1 MPELPEVETTAV
13 ELAAEVLGRRI
24 LGVIKLDHPAMV
36 ETPDVETFK
45 ARIVGRRIE
54 AVTRRAKWVLLR
66 LDEDLT
72 LAVHLR
78 MTGILRAAPAA
89 ETPDKHTHLVL
100 SLDDGNQIFF
110 RDSRKFGR
118 VKLLDAAGLAALDQA
133 HGVEPLGEGFT
144 PEVFADLL
152 HGRRTKLK
160 PLLLDQA
167 LVAGLGNIYT
177 DEALYQA
184 KLHPL
189 RVAETLEGAEI
200 GRLHAAIRDVLSR
213 GVARK
218 ARYWDGAV
226 RAHED
231 FDEFAV
237 YDRAGEPCRV
247 CGEAIARIV
256 IAQRGTHFCPGCQ
269 PTPGL

>member
-24 LGVIKLDHPAMV
+24 LGVTRLDHPAMV
-36 ETPDVETFK
+36 ESPDVASFK
-45 ARIVGRRIE
+45 KRLVGRRIE

-72 LAVHLR
+72 VAVHLR
-78 MTGILRAAPAA
+78 MTGILRAAPGSEA
-89 ETPDKHTHLVL
+89 PDKHTHLVL
-100 SLDDGNQIFF
+100 ALDDGNQIFF

-118 VKLLDAAGLAALDQA
+118 VKLLNARGLAELDQA
-133 HGVEPLGEGFT
+133 HGVEPLSEGFT
-144 PEVFADLL
+144 PAALADLL
-152 HGRRTKLK
+152 RRRTKLK

-177 DEALYQA
+177 DEALHQA

-189 RVAETLEGAEI
+189 RPAESLDATEVE
-200 GRLHAAIRDVLSR
+200 RLHGAIRDVLGR

-226 RAHED
+226 RSHED

-237 YDRAGEPCRV
+237 YDRAGEPCRA
-247 CGEAIARIV
+247 CGGAIARIV
-256 IAQRGTHFCPGCQ
+256 IAQRGTHYCPACQ
-269 PTPGL
+269 PAPGA